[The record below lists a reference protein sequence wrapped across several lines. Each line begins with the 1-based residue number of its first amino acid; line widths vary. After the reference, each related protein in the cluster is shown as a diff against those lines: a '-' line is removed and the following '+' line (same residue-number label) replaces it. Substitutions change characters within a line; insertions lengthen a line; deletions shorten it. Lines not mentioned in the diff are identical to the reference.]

1 MKHPLVGIALI
12 AALVSANVGHAAS
25 LGRAKVLSYL
35 NQPLNL
41 EIDLVGI
48 TPGEHLDLRL
58 RIANQEHFDRLGI
71 AYLPIHR
78 QMQFDIVQ
86 TGGRW
91 VARARTPVPVS
102 EPFVDF
108 PLQMSWPGGRLVK
121 QYSVLL
127 DPVNYTQPA
136 EVSRTASKPPARAQA
151 SRPPQTENS
160 ANLSGARR
168 YGSVQR
174 GETLWPI
181 AQKTKP
187 RGITTHQMAVALVRA
202 NPHAFID
209 GDMNKLRAGVTLD
222 IPTREFI
229 EQTDPS
235 SARKTFAEQTRIK
248 QPDVATS
255 RRVLQGEADVS
266 TSERTPSKTDTAQ
279 NNEAPSDESATLR
292 IVTRDSVSGEQALE
306 HQLLATMEEIESNRL
321 NTGAIETRLARLEEE
336 LARMQ
341 KLIDLKDE
349 QIVALESEL
358 AGRATDEPTTAPAP
372 SEVPATDVANIT
384 TAELEVPLA
393 PADDDVVPVVASV
406 TPTPTAMPITT
417 IERMPTPARASDSTL
432 YDRYLWVVWV
442 ILGLLGATALI
453 LWMRRPTAAAGVPMA
468 QLPEISNAPPRPY
481 TQNTA
486 ATSSPTMDD
495 PRLQPAAGGSPS
507 DFTAS
512 TLPLAELDIS
522 DMLDDTE
529 ETVEVADSLL
539 QEIIEESKLLEDH
552 PAPQTVQT
560 DQPDDDDIASWVADL
575 GGEAEVSDKHSA
587 NDERIDEEDDLD
599 IPSILT
605 EIDDRLNGADA
616 DQFDQQQHVHMEP
629 VDDGVEDETFAMSL
643 DLARAYLEIGDQDG
657 ARDMLKQALHGA
669 RSPAHRT
676 QIEDLLKQID

>member
-48 TPGEHLDLRL
+48 APGEHLDLRL

-78 QMQFDIVQ
+78 QMQFEIVQ

-91 VARARTPVPVS
+91 VARARTPVPIS
-102 EPFVDF
+102 EPFIDF
-108 PLQMSWPGGRLVK
+108 PLQLSWPGGRLVK

-127 DPVNYTQPA
+127 DPVNYARPA
-136 EVSRTASKPPARAQA
+136 EVRRAASKPPARAQA
-151 SRPPQTENS
+151 SRPTQTTD
-160 ANLSGARR
+160 ATDLSSVRR

-202 NPHAFID
+202 NPHAFIN

-229 EQTDPS
+229 EQTDPA
-235 SARKTFAEQTRIK
+235 SARKTFAAQTRVR

-255 RRVLQGEADVS
+255 RRVLQGDASGNAAD
-266 TSERTPSKTDTAQ
+266 PSPAKDDPAQ
-279 NNEAPSDESATLR
+279 KNQAPSDDNATLR
-292 IVTRDSVSGEQALE
+292 IVTKDAATGEQALE

-341 KLIDLKDE
+341 KLIELKDE

-358 AGRATDEPTTAPAP
+358 AGQATDEPTTAATPGQA
-372 SEVPATDVANIT
+372 PATAVENIT
-384 TAELEVPLA
+384 TAELDVPA
-393 PADDDVVPVVASV
+393 EAAEHDVVPVVASA
-406 TPTPTAMPITT
+406 TPAPTAMPITT
-417 IERMPTPARASDSTL
+417 IERMPTPANANDSAL

-442 ILGLLGATALI
+442 IFGLLGATALI
-453 LWMRRPTAAAGVPMA
+453 LWWRRPTAAAGVPMA
-468 QLPEISNAPPRPY
+468 QLPEINNAPPRPY
-481 TQNTA
+481 SQNAA

-495 PRLQPAAGGSPS
+495 PRLQAADGRSPS

-522 DMLDDTE
+522 DMLDETE

-539 QEIIEESKLLEDH
+539 QEIIDESKLLEDH
-552 PAPQTVQT
+552 PVPQTVQA

-587 NDERIDEEDDLD
+587 NDERIDEDTDLD

-616 DQFDQQQHVHMEP
+616 DQFGQQQHVHMEP

-676 QIEDLLKQID
+676 QIEELLKQID